1 GQKVSAMVTNVT
13 NPGAT
18 VYLVRPDGQTTTG
31 NVSIATGGPFFLNT
45 QTLLESG
52 LYTLWVQHSGANV
65 GSETLQLY
73 SANDVTGTITIDGA
87 PITVTAGVPGQDVR
101 LTFTASAGQRIVAY
115 ATNVTYP
122 LAGVHLVKPDG
133 TDQTQFQIS
142 NNPAGQTF
150 FMDTQT
156 LATAGTYQL

>member
-1 GQKVSAMVTNVT
+1 GTYSIGVQAGAAFSGAFSLSLTAPSDITGTITPGGSAVTVTTSTIGQDVRLTFSASSGQKVSAMVTNVT

-73 SANDVTGTITIDGA
+73 SANDVTGTITIDG
-87 PITVTAGVPGQDVR
+87 
-101 LTFTASAGQRIVAY
+101 
-115 ATNVTYP
+115 
-122 LAGVHLVKPDG
+122 
-133 TDQTQFQIS
+133 
-142 NNPAGQTF
+142 
-150 FMDTQT
+150 
-156 LATAGTYQL
+156 